1 MNYIKETILSMK
13 DKYKDFISFFDY
25 YEKNWYIYL
34 DSGILGYT
42 KISKLQ
48 RCNSYFENYNKII
61 KNTLGKISKL
71 SWPKFITFIK
81 EQESLYSKKILDI
94 EKTTS
99 YNGAKIYEILK
110 NILYNRF
117 KNDKQTKYVLNNP
130 FYPV

>member
-1 MNYIKETILSMK
+1 M
-13 DKYKDFISFFDY
+13 
-25 YEKNWYIYL
+25 
-34 DSGILGYT
+34 GYT

-61 KNTLGKISKL
+61 KNILGKISKL

-81 EQESLYSKKILDI
+81 EQESLYPKKILNI

-99 YNGAKIYEILK
+99 YKGAKIYKILK

-117 KNDKQTKYVLNNP
+117 NNDKQTNYVINNP
-130 FYPV
+130 FNPVQIKRQIYSWLNNSCS

>member
-1 MNYIKETILSMK
+1 M
-13 DKYKDFISFFDY
+13 D
-25 YEKNWYIYL
+25 
-34 DSGILGYT
+34 YT

-48 RCNSYFENYNKII
+48 RCNSYLENYNKII

-81 EQESLYSKKILDI
+81 EEESLYSKKILDI

-99 YNGAKIYEILK
+99 YNCAKIYEILK

-117 KNDKQTKYVLNNP
+117 NNDKQTNYVLNNP
-130 FYPV
+130 FNPVQIKRQFYSWLNNSCRLDSCFFYIFIYILGI

>member
-1 MNYIKETILSMK
+1 MDYI
-13 DKYKDFISFFDY
+13 
-25 YEKNWYIYL
+25 
-34 DSGILGYT
+34 

-48 RCNSYFENYNKII
+48 RCNRYLENYNKII

-71 SWPKFITFIK
+71 SWPKFITFIN

-117 KNDKQTKYVLNNP
+117 NKDKQTNYVLNNP
-130 FYPV
+130 FNPVQIKRQIYAWLNNSCS